1 MRKLVLALFLIE
13 SLGCLAQYDD
23 VIQQWRDS
31 VRKATDA
38 VIGGKIV
45 VQGENRMPLFWT
57 IYGNEPTDGRS
68 MWISLH
74 GGGGAP
80 KQVNDGQWQN
90 QKFLYTLEEGVYVAP
105 RAPWDAW
112 NMWFQ
117 EPIDSMYLQLIRAMV
132 SHYNVNPD
140 KVYILGYSAGGDG
153 IWRLA
158 PRMADHW
165 AAASMMAGHPGDVS
179 LVNVRNLPFTIWV
192 GGKDAAYNR
201 NVEVAKRGVEMDSL
215 QTHDPEGYI
224 HETHILADKEHWMD
238 REDRA
243 AVPWMAQFRRNPW
256 PKRLVWQQESVL
268 KPHFYW
274 VSVPEN
280 EMERGK
286 RVELLVKGNTIEILR
301 CDYTSLTLRLSPELL
316 PLKGKVKVVYQ
327 GKTLFNNRIK
337 PSTDT
342 FRKTLQQMQDPC
354 MAAPVELKIS
364 LR

>member
-1 MRKLVLALFLIE
+1 MRKLVLSLFLTA
-13 SLGCLAQYDD
+13 SLGCMAQYDE

-57 IYGNEPTDGRS
+57 IYGKEPTDGRS

-74 GGGGAP
+74 GGGGTP

-90 QKFLYTLEEGVYVAP
+90 QKFLYTPEEGVYVAP

-112 NMWFQ
+112 DMWFQ

-201 NVEVAKRGVEMDSL
+201 NIEVAKRGTEMDSL
-215 QTHDPEGYI
+215 QAHDPEGYI

-243 AVPWMAQFRRNPW
+243 AVPWMAQYRRNPW
-256 PKRLVWQQESVL
+256 PKKLVWQQE
-268 KPHFYW
+268 W
-274 VSVPEN
+274 CGN
-280 EMERGK
+280 RK
-286 RVELLVKGNTIEILR
+286 R
-301 CDYTSLTLRLSPELL
+301 Y
-316 PLKGKVKVVYQ
+316 
-327 GKTLFNNRIK
+327 
-337 PSTDT
+337 
-342 FRKTLQQMQDPC
+342 
-354 MAAPVELKIS
+354 
-364 LR
+364 